1 MTAIDQTKTTRL
13 LTCDTITEAYFIK
26 NKLNN
31 EGIECFLTNQN
42 FTSLLPNYYNL
53 FGAGVQVVVM
63 ESDYER
69 SRELVKDKL
78 EPENVEKVCPYCGST
93 DISIGFGKHKILKIF
108 NVLLAILIAI
118 PIGNIRVRYYCK
130 TCKEE
135 IK

>member
-42 FTSLLPNYYNL
+42 FTNLLPNYYNL

>member
-1 MTAIDQTKTTRL
+1 MSAIDQTKTTRL
-13 LTCDTITEAYFIK
+13 ITCDTITEAYFIK

-42 FTSLLPNYYNL
+42 FTSLLPNYYHL
-53 FGAGVQVVVM
+53 LGSGVQVVVM

-78 EPENVEKVCPYCGST
+78 EPENVEKVCPFCGST

-118 PIGNIRVRYYCK
+118 TIGNIRVRYYCK

>member
-13 LTCDTITEAYFIK
+13 ITCDTITEAYFIK

-42 FTSLLPNYYNL
+42 FTNLLPNYYNL